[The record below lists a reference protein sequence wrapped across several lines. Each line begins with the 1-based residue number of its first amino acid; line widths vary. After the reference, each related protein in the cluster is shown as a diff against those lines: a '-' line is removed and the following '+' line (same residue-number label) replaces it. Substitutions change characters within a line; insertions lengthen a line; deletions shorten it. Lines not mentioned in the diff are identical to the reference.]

1 MHRVQCPDCGYRVGL
16 GIVSEPG
23 TCPSCGIPLMLTG
36 ELRALTPEQIQAES
50 ERQVLAVRA
59 AAER

>member
-1 MHRVQCPDCGYRVGL
+1 VGL

-36 ELRALTPEQIQAES
+36 ELRALTPEQIRAES
-50 ERQVLAVRA
+50 ERQARAGRA
-59 AAER
+59 AAAVER